1 MKGADLEESAF
12 QIQGRNIMNK
22 FFLSACCI
30 ATDIARCVM
39 NFHRIRSCLNLRCIV
54 RLDHSRSSSA
64 GDKSLKTLRPLGTID
79 ASGVTPTGA
88 FYLSNFGFSSMVSFK
103 A

>member
-12 QIQGRNIMNK
+12 QIQGRHIMNK

-54 RLDHSRSSSA
+54 RLDHLRSSSA
-64 GDKSLKTLRPLGTID
+64 GDKSMKTLREAAVRG
-79 ASGVTPTGA
+79 
-88 FYLSNFGFSSMVSFK
+88 YCSSPVRDRWAQSTRVGSRRRGR
-103 A
+103 